1 MDIKVILIFI
11 ILGSIYCFTSLA
23 ADDLLSIKGDLS
35 QGSIV
40 LAEIENDIKKCF
52 INNKE
57 IPIYQNKVIFA
68 FARDD
73 SLVHNIKLIKSNNEF
88 VSYQLKIDKEEWQ
101 IEKIDRIPK
110 KYTVKPKSEELIAR
124 INREYHTIS
133 DVRKNII
140 YKNRNKY
147 FDNFIQP
154 IQGRISGEFGSQRI
168 INGKP
173 RRPHFGLDIAAE
185 EGTDVKA
192 TSSGVVVLTGDYY
205 YNGKFVLIDH
215 GLGISSIY
223 IHLSDIDVHLGQKIE
238 PGEVIGKVGNTGRST
253 GPHLHWGMYWYNI
266 PFNPLKSL
274 AIDKE
279 IEL

>member
-88 VSYQLKIDKEEWQ
+88 VSYQLKIDKEE
-101 IEKIDRIPK
+101 
-110 KYTVKPKSEELIAR
+110 
-124 INREYHTIS
+124 
-133 DVRKNII
+133 
-140 YKNRNKY
+140 
-147 FDNFIQP
+147 
-154 IQGRISGEFGSQRI
+154 
-168 INGKP
+168 
-173 RRPHFGLDIAAE
+173 
-185 EGTDVKA
+185 
-192 TSSGVVVLTGDYY
+192 
-205 YNGKFVLIDH
+205 
-215 GLGISSIY
+215 
-223 IHLSDIDVHLGQKIE
+223 
-238 PGEVIGKVGNTGRST
+238 
-253 GPHLHWGMYWYNI
+253 
-266 PFNPLKSL
+266 
-274 AIDKE
+274 
-279 IEL
+279 